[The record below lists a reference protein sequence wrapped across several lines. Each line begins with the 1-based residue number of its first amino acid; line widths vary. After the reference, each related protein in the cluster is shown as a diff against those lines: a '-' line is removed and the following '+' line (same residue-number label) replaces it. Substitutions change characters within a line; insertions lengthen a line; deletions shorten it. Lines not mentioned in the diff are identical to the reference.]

1 MNAATKLSK
10 RVGQPQTKKCVLYS
24 QQLFRKCFC
33 SRFVPIKFALS
44 AHGCLSNICCLLLPV
59 VTPYCY
65 ELLSYCLNE
74 HPGFTGLVA
83 PLFSK
88 RRGVPPL
95 QMKGRKTIVG
105 KLENF
110 GKLVFLYDNLPITLM
125 YRGGRQSR

>member
-44 AHGCLSNICCLLLPV
+44 NICCLLL
-59 VTPYCY
+59 TPHCY

-95 QMKGRKTIVG
+95 QMKGRKAQYCWQTR
-105 KLENF
+105 KLWETR
-110 GKLVFLYDNLPITLM
+110 VFI
-125 YRGGRQSR
+125 RQSPNNFDAQGRAAL